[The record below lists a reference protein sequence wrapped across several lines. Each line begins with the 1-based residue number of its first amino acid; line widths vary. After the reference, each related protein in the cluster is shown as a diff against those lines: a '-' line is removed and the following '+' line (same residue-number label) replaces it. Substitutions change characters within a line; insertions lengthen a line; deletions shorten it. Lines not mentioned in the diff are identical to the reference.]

1 MKRILMVLVVG
12 VFGAAAS
19 LSLAACGDKKPAT
32 DPSAMS
38 APTTPATGTDT
49 STMPSTPSTDA
60 TGMPSTSATP

>member
-12 VFGAAAS
+12 VFGAAAVM
-19 LSLAACGDKKPAT
+19 ACGDKKPAT

-49 STMPSTPSTDA
+49 STMPSTPSTDT